1 VLFHLCN
8 MENKKNILDYLHFHI
23 PTVEQKLALEALAQF
38 VDIANKEDFFILS
51 GAAGTGKTSITS
63 ALVGYLNNDIQ
74 YRIIAPT
81 GRAARILGKK
91 TKCVSSTI
99 HSLIYTPESNI
110 ETGSVIW
117 RLKQNFNDAYT
128 VFIIDESS
136 MIASSTNN
144 NEMFQTSDSL
154 LNHLVKFIK
163 SGNPKNKIVLLG
175 DKNQLPP
182 YAENDSLALDP
193 NYMRKQYIF
202 TGSFHYLTEVK
213 RVEDGSYILKNAT
226 RLRKS
231 IEDNEINIP
240 KLEANRFNNT
250 WNAAK
255 DFASNYDP
263 TNIDQLV
270 AIGRSHKS
278 NKIFNEEVRKK
289 VFGTS
294 VPYLIKDDLLII
306 QQNWKRNDQVLFN
319 GDHVIVEEVDLS
331 KLETVC
337 DLSFL
342 PIKIKSISL
351 DGSIQIIEDYI
362 LLDTL
367 LSENGQI
374 PFEKEKKLR
383 AERFR
388 KNKVYSSSGNIDDD
402 KYVGAIRLGYG
413 YSITCQKS
421 QGGEWD
427 KIYVNTFG
435 IDDKR
440 WLYTAITRAKND
452 LNLF

>member
-1 VLFHLCN
+1 
-8 MENKKNILDYLHFHI
+8 MENKKNILDYLHFHL

-38 VDIANKEDFFILS
+38 VDLANKEDFFILS

-63 ALVGYLNNDIQ
+63 ALVGYLNKDIQ

-99 HSLIYTPESNI
+99 HSLIYTPESNK
-110 ETGSVIW
+110 ETGTVNW
-117 RLKQNFNDAYT
+117 KLKPNFNDEYS
-128 VFIIDESS
+128 VYIIDESS
-136 MIASSTNN
+136 MIASSPNN
-144 NEMFQTSDSL
+144 SEMFQTSDSL
-154 LNHLVKFIK
+154 LNHLVKYIK
-163 SGNPKNKIVLLG
+163 SGNPNNKIVFLG

-193 NYMRKQYIF
+193 NYMRKQYSF

-231 IEDNEINIP
+231 IDDNETTVP
-240 KLEANRFNNT
+240 KLEANRFLNT
-250 WNAAK
+250 WTAAK

-263 TNIDQLV
+263 SNLDKLV

-289 VFGTS
+289 VFGPT
-294 VPYLIKDDLLII
+294 VPYLIKDDLLIV

-319 GDHVIVEEVDLS
+319 GDHVIVEEIDLS
-331 KLETVC
+331 KVELVC
-337 DLSFL
+337 NLKFV
-342 PIKIKSISL
+342 PIKLKSTSL
-351 DGSIQIIEDYI
+351 DGSSQIIEDYI

-374 PFEKEKKLR
+374 PFEKERELR
-383 AERFR
+383 AERFK
-388 KNKVYSSSGNIDDD
+388 KNKVYSSSGDSDDD
-402 KYVGAIRLGYG
+402 RYVGAIRLGYG

-435 IDDKR
+435 INDKR

>member
-1 VLFHLCN
+1 
-8 MENKKNILDYLHFHI
+8 MENNKKILDYLHFHL
-23 PTVEQKLALEALAQF
+23 PTVEQKLALEDLAQF
-38 VDIANKEDFFILS
+38 VDLANNEDFFILS

-63 ALVGYLNNDIQ
+63 ALVGYLNKATQ
-74 YRIIAPT
+74 YKIIAPT

-91 TKCVSSTI
+91 TKCISSTI
-99 HSLIYTPESNI
+99 HSLIYTPESNK
-110 ETGSVIW
+110 ETGTVNW
-117 RLKQNFNDAYT
+117 KLKPNFNDEYT
-128 VFIIDESS
+128 VYIIDESS
-136 MIASSTNN
+136 MIASSANN
-144 NEMFQTSDSL
+144 SEMFQTSDSL
-154 LNHLVKFIK
+154 LNHLIKYIK
-163 SGNPKNKIVLLG
+163 SGNPKNKIVFLG

-193 NYMRKQYIF
+193 NYLRKQYSF

-231 IEDNEINIP
+231 IDDNEATVP
-240 KLEANRFNNT
+240 KLEANRFINT
-250 WNAAK
+250 WTAAK

-263 TNIDQLV
+263 TNLDKLV

-289 VFGTS
+289 IFGPS
-294 VPYLIKDDLLII
+294 VPYLIKNDLLII

-331 KLETVC
+331 KVELVC
-337 DLSFL
+337 NLKFV
-342 PIKIKSISL
+342 PIKLKSTSL
-351 DGSIQIIEDYI
+351 DGSSEIIEDYI

-374 PFEKEKKLR
+374 PFEKEKELR

-388 KNKVYSSSGNIDDD
+388 KNKVYSSSGDSDDD
-402 KYVGAIRLGYG
+402 RYVGAIRLGYG

>member
-1 VLFHLCN
+1 
-8 MENKKNILDYLHFHI
+8 MENKKNILDYLHFHL

-38 VDIANKEDFFILS
+38 VDLANKEDFFILS

-63 ALVGYLNNDIQ
+63 ALVGYLNKDTQ

-99 HSLIYTPESNI
+99 HSLIYTPESNK
-110 ETGSVIW
+110 ETGTVNW
-117 RLKQNFNDAYT
+117 KLKPNFNDEYT
-128 VFIIDESS
+128 VYIIDESS

-144 NEMFQTSDSL
+144 SEMFQTSDSL
-154 LNHLVKFIK
+154 LNHLIKYIK
-163 SGNPKNKIVLLG
+163 SGNPNNKIVFLG

-193 NYMRKQYIF
+193 NYMRKQYSF

-231 IEDNEINIP
+231 IDDNEITIP
-240 KLEANRFNNT
+240 KLEANRFSNT

-263 TNIDQLV
+263 TNLDKLV

-289 VFGTS
+289 VFGPS

-319 GDHVIVEEVDLS
+319 GDHVIVEEIDLS

-342 PIKIKSISL
+342 PIKLKSTSL
-351 DGSIQIIEDYI
+351 EGSSEIIDDYI

-374 PFEKEKKLR
+374 PFEKEKELR

-440 WLYTAITRAKND
+440 WLYTAITRAKID

>member
-1 VLFHLCN
+1 
-8 MENKKNILDYLHFHI
+8 MENKKKILDYLHFYL

-38 VDIANKEDFFILS
+38 VDLANKEDFFILS

-63 ALVGYLNNDIQ
+63 ALVGYLNKDTQ

-99 HSLIYTPESNI
+99 HSMIYTPESNK
-110 ETGSVIW
+110 ETGTVNW
-117 RLKQNFNDAYT
+117 KLKPNFNDEYT
-128 VFIIDESS
+128 VYIIDESS
-136 MIASSTNN
+136 MIASSANN
-144 NEMFQTSDSL
+144 SEMFQTSDSL
-154 LNHLVKFIK
+154 LNHLIKYIK
-163 SGNPKNKIVLLG
+163 SGNPNNKIVFLG

-182 YAENDSLALDP
+182 YAEKDSLALDP
-193 NYMRKQYIF
+193 NYMRKQYSF

-231 IEDNEINIP
+231 IDDNEANVP
-240 KLEANRFNNT
+240 KLEANRFINT

-263 TNIDQLV
+263 TNLDKLV

-289 VFGTS
+289 VFGPS

-319 GDHVIVEEVDLS
+319 GDHVIVEEIDLS
-331 KLETVC
+331 QVELVC
-337 DLSFL
+337 NLKFV
-342 PIKIKSISL
+342 PIKLKSTCL
-351 DGSIQIIEDYI
+351 DGSSEIIEDYI

-374 PFEKEKKLR
+374 PFDKEKELR
-383 AERFR
+383 AERFK
-388 KNKVYSSSGNIDDD
+388 KNKVYSSSGDSDDD
-402 KYVGAIRLGYG
+402 RYVGAIRLGYG

-427 KIYVNTFG
+427 KIYVNTYG
-435 IDDKR
+435 INDKR

>member
-1 VLFHLCN
+1 
-8 MENKKNILDYLHFHI
+8 MENKKNILDYLHFHL

-38 VDIANKEDFFILS
+38 VAIANKEDFFILS

-63 ALVGYLNNDIQ
+63 ALVGYLNKDTQ

-91 TKCVSSTI
+91 TKCLSSTI
-99 HSLIYTPESNI
+99 HSLIYTPDSNK
-110 ETGSVIW
+110 ETGTVNW
-117 RLKQNFNDAYT
+117 KLKPNFNDEYT
-128 VFIIDESS
+128 VYIIDESS
-136 MIASSTNN
+136 MIASSANN
-144 NEMFQTSDSL
+144 SEMFQTSDSL
-154 LNHLVKFIK
+154 LNHLIKYIK
-163 SGNPKNKIVLLG
+163 SGNPNNKIVFLG

-193 NYMRKQYIF
+193 NYMRKQYSF

-231 IEDNEINIP
+231 IDDNEITIP
-240 KLEANRFNNT
+240 KLEANRFSNT

-263 TNIDQLV
+263 TNLDKLV

-289 VFGTS
+289 VFGPS

-319 GDHVIVEEVDLS
+319 GDHVIVEEIDLS

-342 PIKIKSISL
+342 PIKLKSTSL
-351 DGSIQIIEDYI
+351 EGSSEIIDDYI

-374 PFEKEKKLR
+374 PFEKEKELR

-440 WLYTAITRAKND
+440 WLYTAITRAKID

>member
-1 VLFHLCN
+1 MLFHLCN
-8 MENKKNILDYLHFHI
+8 MENKKKILDYLHFYL

-38 VDIANKEDFFILS
+38 VDLANKEDFFILS

-63 ALVGYLNNDIQ
+63 ALVGYLNKDTQ

-99 HSLIYTPESNI
+99 HSMIYTPESNK
-110 ETGSVIW
+110 ETGTVNW
-117 RLKQNFNDAYT
+117 KLKPNFNDEYT
-128 VFIIDESS
+128 VYIIDESS
-136 MIASSTNN
+136 MIASSANN
-144 NEMFQTSDSL
+144 SEMFQTSDSL
-154 LNHLVKFIK
+154 LNHLIKYIK
-163 SGNPKNKIVLLG
+163 SGNPNNKIVFLG

-182 YAENDSLALDP
+182 YAEKDSLALDP
-193 NYMRKQYIF
+193 NYMRKQYSF

-231 IEDNEINIP
+231 IDDNEANVP
-240 KLEANRFNNT
+240 KLEANRFINT

-263 TNIDQLV
+263 TNLDKLV

-289 VFGTS
+289 VFGPS

-319 GDHVIVEEVDLS
+319 GDHVIVEEIDLS
-331 KLETVC
+331 QVELVC
-337 DLSFL
+337 NLKFV
-342 PIKIKSISL
+342 PIKLKSTCL
-351 DGSIQIIEDYI
+351 DGSSEIIEDYI

-374 PFEKEKKLR
+374 PFDKEKELR
-383 AERFR
+383 AERFK
-388 KNKVYSSSGNIDDD
+388 KNKVYSSSGDSDDD
-402 KYVGAIRLGYG
+402 RYVGAIRLGYG

-427 KIYVNTFG
+427 KIYVNTYG
-435 IDDKR
+435 INDKR

>member
-1 VLFHLCN
+1 
-8 MENKKNILDYLHFHI
+8 MENKKNILDYLHFHL

-63 ALVGYLNNDIQ
+63 ALVGYLNKDTQ

-91 TKCVSSTI
+91 TKCLSSTI
-99 HSLIYTPESNI
+99 HSLIYTPDSNK
-110 ETGSVIW
+110 ETGIVNW
-117 RLKQNFNDAYT
+117 KLKPNFNDEYT
-128 VFIIDESS
+128 VYIIDESS
-136 MIASSTNN
+136 MIASSANN
-144 NEMFQTSDSL
+144 SEMFQTSDSL
-154 LNHLVKFIK
+154 LNHLIKYIK
-163 SGNPKNKIVLLG
+163 SGNPNNKIVFLG

-193 NYMRKQYIF
+193 NYMRKQYSF

-231 IEDNEINIP
+231 IDDNEITIP
-240 KLEANRFNNT
+240 KLEANRFSNT

-263 TNIDQLV
+263 TNLDKLV

-289 VFGTS
+289 VFGPT

-319 GDHVIVEEVDLS
+319 GDHVIVEEIDLS

-337 DLSFL
+337 DLIFL
-342 PIKIKSISL
+342 PIKLKSTSL
-351 DGSIQIIEDYI
+351 EGSSEIIDDYI

-367 LSENGQI
+367 MSENGQI
-374 PFEKEKKLR
+374 PFEKEKELR

-388 KNKVYSSSGNIDDD
+388 KNKVYSSTGNIDDD

-440 WLYTAITRAKND
+440 WLYTAITRAKID

>member
-1 VLFHLCN
+1 
-8 MENKKNILDYLHFHI
+8 MENKKNILDYLHFHL
-23 PTVEQKLALEALAQF
+23 PTVEQKLALVALAQF
-38 VDIANKEDFFILS
+38 VDMANKEDFFILS

-63 ALVGYLNNDIQ
+63 ALVGYLNKDTQ

-99 HSLIYTPESNI
+99 HSMIYTPESNK
-110 ETGSVIW
+110 ETGTINW
-117 RLKQNFNDAYT
+117 KLKPNFNDEYT
-128 VFIIDESS
+128 VYIIDESS
-136 MIASSTNN
+136 MIASSANN

-154 LNHLVKFIK
+154 LNHLVKYIK
-163 SGNPKNKIVLLG
+163 SGNPNNKMVFLG

-193 NYMRKQYIF
+193 NYMRKQYSF

-226 RLRKS
+226 ILRKS
-231 IEDNEINIP
+231 IDDNEATVP
-240 KLEANRFNNT
+240 KLEANRFANT

-255 DFASNYDP
+255 DFAANYDP
-263 TNIDQLV
+263 TNLDKLV

-289 VFGTS
+289 VFGSS
-294 VPYLIKDDLLII
+294 VAYLIKDDLLII

-319 GDHVIVEEVDLS
+319 GDHVIVEEIDLS
-331 KLETVC
+331 LVEDVC
-337 DLSFL
+337 DLKFV
-342 PIKIKSISL
+342 PIKLKSVSL
-351 DGSIQIIEDYI
+351 DGTFQIIDDYI

-388 KNKVYSSSGNIDDD
+388 KNKVYSSSGDSDDD
-402 KYVGAIRLGYG
+402 RYVGAIRLGYG

-435 IDDKR
+435 INDKR

>member
-1 VLFHLCN
+1 
-8 MENKKNILDYLHFHI
+8 MENKKNILDYLHFHL

-38 VDIANKEDFFILS
+38 VDMANKEDFFILS

-63 ALVGYLNNDIQ
+63 ALVGYLNKATQ

-99 HSLIYTPESNI
+99 HSLIYTPESNK
-110 ETGSVIW
+110 ETGTVNW
-117 RLKQNFNDAYT
+117 KLKPNFNDEYT
-128 VFIIDESS
+128 VYIIDESS
-136 MIASSTNN
+136 MIASSANN
-144 NEMFQTSDSL
+144 SEMFQTSDSL
-154 LNHLVKFIK
+154 LNHLIKYIK
-163 SGNPKNKIVLLG
+163 SGNPNNKIVFLG

-193 NYMRKQYIF
+193 NYMRKQYSF

-231 IEDNEINIP
+231 IDDNEITIP
-240 KLEANRFNNT
+240 KLEANRFSNT

-263 TNIDQLV
+263 NNIDKLV

-289 VFGTS
+289 VFGPS

-319 GDHVIVEEVDLS
+319 GDHVIVEEIDLS
-331 KLETVC
+331 KIELVC
-337 DLSFL
+337 NLKFV
-342 PIKIKSISL
+342 PIKLKSTAL
-351 DGSIQIIEDYI
+351 DGSSEIIEDYI

-374 PFEKEKKLR
+374 PFEKEKELR
-383 AERFR
+383 AERFK
-388 KNKVYSSSGNIDDD
+388 KNKVYSSSGDSGDDR
-402 KYVGAIRLGYG
+402 YVGAIRLGYG

-435 IDDKR
+435 IHDKR
-440 WLYTAITRAKND
+440 WLYTAITRAKKY